1 MDGGF
6 VRIVGQAAGPDPDH
20 GRSSVLAAAEMQ
32 VMVQIVDEA
41 SVYAG
46 G

>member
-1 MDGGF
+1 MARPRAQIQNMGE
-6 VRIVGQAAGPDPDH
+6 A
-20 GRSSVLAAAEMQ
+20 SVMAAAEMQ